1 MIRKLQI
8 KLISISMISLILVM
22 SVILGAVNLLNYH
35 HVVVDADHTLAFLAE
50 NDGEFPRKG
59 KNFDIG
65 ENPEYMSPELAR
77 VSRYFCIELDSDEK
91 IYDLDIS
98 EIAGVDEET
107 ASAYAQEVLA
117 LGKTS
122 GFLSHYRYLVQSLD
136 EDETTTSETTS
147 IDKSDDNSD
156 LVDTENETG
165 NDESNSPV
173 VRIIFLDCWRS
184 LSNVHTFFLAC
195 IWTALC
201 GLLAVLILMILLSK
215 WILRPFS
222 ENYEKQRRFITDAG
236 HEIKTPLAII
246 EADSEILEMD
256 IGDDNEW
263 LQDIRQQ
270 TKRLTSLTND
280 LIFLSRMEEAQNQVQ
295 MIEFPFSDLAQ
306 EVVQSFQT
314 MAKAQNKSFV
324 TSIEPRISV
333 KGDQKSLRQLLS
345 VLLDNA
351 LKYSGENGNISL
363 SLKRQGRYA
372 CLIVTNS
379 TADPIS
385 LQLDHLFDRFY
396 RGDESRNSKTGGYG
410 IGLSIASAV
419 TTNHKGKISA
429 SSPDPHTLTITVQIP
444 TCPINKTQ

>member
-22 SVILGAVNLLNYH
+22 SVILGVVNLLNYR
-35 HVVVDADHTLAFLAE
+35 HVVLDADHTLAFLAE

-77 VSRYFCIELDSDEK
+77 VSRYFCIELDSDDLVC
-91 IYDLDIS
+91 DLDVS
-98 EIAGVDEET
+98 QIAAVDEET
-107 ASAYAQEVLA
+107 AAAYAKEVLE
-117 LGKTS
+117 LGKSS
-122 GFLSHYRYLVQSLD
+122 GFLSHYRYLVQTLTD
-136 EDETTTSETTS
+136 ENLNENAES
-147 IDKSDDNSD
+147 
-156 LVDTENETG
+156 TENIEKETG
-165 NDESNSPV
+165 NGTVVTTPV

-184 LSNVHTFFLAC
+184 LSNAHTFFLAC
-195 IWTALC
+195 VWTAIC
-201 GLLAVLILMILLSK
+201 GLIAVLILMILLSK

-280 LIFLSRMEEAQNQVQ
+280 LIYLSRMEEAQNQVQ
-295 MIEFPFSDLAQ
+295 MIEFPFSDLA
-306 EVVQSFQT
+306 EETVQSFQT
-314 MAKAQNKSFV
+314 MAKAQNKNFSA
-324 TSIEPRISV
+324 SIDPPINV
-333 KGDQKSLRQLLS
+333 KGDQKSLRQLIS

-372 CLIVTNS
+372 CLTVTNS
-379 TADPIS
+379 TKDPIS

-419 TTNHKGKISA
+419 TANHKGKISA
-429 SSPDPHTLTITVQIP
+429 TSPDPHTLTITVMIP
-444 TCPINKTQ
+444 ACPVSKS

>member
-22 SVILGAVNLLNYH
+22 SVILGVVNLLNYR
-35 HVVVDADHTLAFLAE
+35 HVVLDADHTLAFLAE

-65 ENPEYMSPELAR
+65 ENPEYISPELAR
-77 VSRYFCIELDSDEK
+77 VSRYFCIELDSDDLVC
-91 IYDLDIS
+91 DLDVS
-98 EIAGVDEET
+98 QIAAVDEET
-107 ASAYAQEVLA
+107 AAAYAKEALE
-117 LGKTS
+117 LGKSS
-122 GFLSHYRYLVQSLD
+122 GFLSHYRYLVQTLTD
-136 EDETTTSETTS
+136 EDLHENTES
-147 IDKSDDNSD
+147 
-156 LVDTENETG
+156 TENIEEETG
-165 NDESNSPV
+165 NDTVGTTPV

-184 LSNVHTFFLAC
+184 LSNAHTFFLAC
-195 IWTALC
+195 VWTAIC
-201 GLLAVLILMILLSK
+201 GLVAVLILMILLSK

-280 LIFLSRMEEAQNQVQ
+280 LIYLSRMEEAQNQIQ
-295 MIEFPFSDLAQ
+295 MIEFPFSDLA
-306 EVVQSFQT
+306 EETVQSFQT
-314 MAKAQNKSFV
+314 MAKAQNKNFSAL
-324 TSIEPRISV
+324 IDPRISV
-333 KGDQKSLRQLLS
+333 KGDQKSLRQLIS

-351 LKYSGENGNISL
+351 LKYSEENGNISL
-363 SLKRQGRYA
+363 SLRRQGRYA
-372 CLIVTNS
+372 CLTVTNS

-419 TTNHKGKISA
+419 TANHKGKISA
-429 SSPDPHTLTITVQIP
+429 TSPDPHTLTITVMIP
-444 TCPINKTQ
+444 ACPVSKS